1 MPSDLSGS
9 IRLTGESSIPNVIAQ
24 LTLLEKASLCGGAT
38 AFRTHGVER
47 LGIPPL
53 VMADGHNGINIFHL
67 LHNYVAEAAA
77 RLGVEPRTIDP
88 VAARLRAGGREALG
102 ALLSQPQADPSGR
115 ALAERLRKELPAAG
129 LPSCFPTGIV
139 MAATWNPDL
148 VFECGRAV
156 AREALAF
163 GMDVVLGPNVNIH
176 RDPLGGRVFESY
188 SEDPFVAARIGVAY
202 IRGMQSEGVAAVV
215 KHFAANNQESER
227 LGVDELISQRAL
239 QEIYFPA
246 FKAAV
251 QEAGVWMVMSAYNK
265 VNGVACALNRGL
277 LTDLLRSQWGFAGFV
292 VSDWGAAYDRVAA
305 LRAGNDLEMPGPR
318 DPQQIVD
325 AVNRGELS
333 ESVLDQRVAAI
344 LRVMVKLPAFQFPGR
359 PRPALDRAASASVA
373 RRVAAEGMV
382 LLKND
387 RATLPLPA
395 GRIAVFG
402 ENARDPFPTGTGS
415 AGVVA
420 PYCVS
425 FLEGLRTRYGA
436 ANVSFDELPQNADL
450 VVLCV
455 GEGSGEGTDRASM
468 RMAAGTTQRVLEVAR
483 RSRQAG
489 KRLAVILNVCA
500 PVEIAEWVDRVDAV
514 LLAWMAGMEMGNAAA
529 DIVSGDVSPSG
540 KLPLTWP
547 RRHEDTPTFTSF
559 PGEFG
564 ESVYGEGIFVGYRY
578 YDSAGVSPQF
588 PFGHGLSYS
597 TFQLS
602 GLTLSSSTV
611 SLEGGTITV
620 SVDIENTGDRRG
632 AEVVQLYIHD
642 ARSSVRKPEQE
653 LKAFAKAELDPHQKR
668 TVSFSLTAD
677 ALAHY
682 DTRKARWC
690 VEPGSFEVRVGTSS
704 RNTPLRA
711 EFRAVG
717 PNPYGYGLSTAIG
730 TLMADQRSRAVL
742 ERNLPPGT
750 IQDQAVLDFVK
761 YAPFVPLGQA
771 LSIRLADRLREL
783 SAEERERMRD
793 RIVDELSKI
802 EVE

>member
-102 ALLSQPQADPSGR
+102 ALLSQPQADPSER
-115 ALAERLRKELPAAG
+115 ALAERLREELPAAG

-188 SEDPFVAARIGVAY
+188 SEDPFVAAGIGVAY

-333 ESVLDQRVAAI
+333 ESVLD
-344 LRVMVKLPAFQFPGR
+344 
-359 PRPALDRAASASVA
+359 
-373 RRVAAEGMV
+373 
-382 LLKND
+382 
-387 RATLPLPA
+387 
-395 GRIAVFG
+395 
-402 ENARDPFPTGTGS
+402 
-415 AGVVA
+415 
-420 PYCVS
+420 
-425 FLEGLRTRYGA
+425 
-436 ANVSFDELPQNADL
+436 
-450 VVLCV
+450 
-455 GEGSGEGTDRASM
+455 
-468 RMAAGTTQRVLEVAR
+468 
-483 RSRQAG
+483 
-489 KRLAVILNVCA
+489 
-500 PVEIAEWVDRVDAV
+500 
-514 LLAWMAGMEMGNAAA
+514 
-529 DIVSGDVSPSG
+529 
-540 KLPLTWP
+540 
-547 RRHEDTPTFTSF
+547 HTS
-559 PGEFG
+559 
-564 ESVYGEGIFVGYRY
+564 
-578 YDSAGVSPQF
+578 
-588 PFGHGLSYS
+588 
-597 TFQLS
+597 
-602 GLTLSSSTV
+602 
-611 SLEGGTITV
+611 
-620 SVDIENTGDRRG
+620 
-632 AEVVQLYIHD
+632 
-642 ARSSVRKPEQE
+642 
-653 LKAFAKAELDPHQKR
+653 
-668 TVSFSLTAD
+668 
-677 ALAHY
+677 
-682 DTRKARWC
+682 
-690 VEPGSFEVRVGTSS
+690 
-704 RNTPLRA
+704 
-711 EFRAVG
+711 
-717 PNPYGYGLSTAIG
+717 
-730 TLMADQRSRAVL
+730 
-742 ERNLPPGT
+742 
-750 IQDQAVLDFVK
+750 
-761 YAPFVPLGQA
+761 
-771 LSIRLADRLREL
+771 
-783 SAEERERMRD
+783 
-793 RIVDELSKI
+793 
-802 EVE
+802 